1 MTTFVLVP
9 KFKTAPDHPLFRRF
23 RIGGIVRYVEELME
37 WSKQEHTAALRYY
50 SRIGDMRTFAYLA
63 REFSYI
69 RVLALCSEFYS
80 ICELL
85 SGDDEVWNALSKRT
99 RKDISSAYDFA
110 RKSRLV

>member
-1 MTTFVLVP
+1 MTTFVAVP
-9 KFKTAPDHPLFRRF
+9 KFKPIQNHPLFHRF
-23 RIGGIVRYVEELME
+23 RIGGIVKQVEELIE

-50 SRIGDMRTFAYLA
+50 SKIGDMRTVAYLA

-69 RVLALCSEFYS
+69 RVLALCSEFYG

-85 SGDDEVWNALSKRT
+85 SGDDGLWNALSRRT
-99 RKDISSAYDFA
+99 RKDISSAYEFA

>member
-1 MTTFVLVP
+1 MTTFVSVP
-9 KFKTAPDHPLFRRF
+9 KFNPVPNHPLFHRF
-23 RIGGIVRYVEELME
+23 RIGGIVRQVEELIE
-37 WSKQEHTAALRYY
+37 WSKQEHTAALKYY

-85 SGDDEVWNALSKRT
+85 SVDEEAWNALDKRT
-99 RKDISSAYDFA
+99 RKDISYAYEFA